1 MKTIKDIKNLK
12 GKRALLRV
20 DFNVPMEKTQVL
32 DDSRIKEALP
42 TIQYL
47 IEKGSSVV
55 IISHL
60 GRPEG
65 KKVSALSLK
74 PVAKRLEKLLGKKVE
89 FLNETT
95 GLKAREKASK
105 MKPGQVLMLENL
117 RFSPYEE
124 LGDTDFAKKLSV
136 LGNIFVQEAFS
147 NAHRS
152 HASMLAIT
160 KFLSSY
166 AGLHFD
172 KEYTELTKILNEP
185 KKPFVFVAG
194 GKKIGTKIEIL
205 KSIIEKADIVL
216 LGGGMANTFLVAEGH
231 EIGKSFYEEDYVS
244 DAETVIRD
252 AYDKGV
258 EILFPNDVITAK
270 SVSENARTEEKDV
283 QQIDA
288 SDIIVDIGP
297 KTISKYAQ
305 PINFAGTIFWNGPV
319 GITEYSKFSN
329 GTKTLANMIA
339 GDKRIS
345 VIGGGDTIAAL
356 EDLKINSGF
365 TYVSTAGGAMMEFIA
380 GAKMPVIEALK

>member
-20 DFNVPMEKTQVL
+20 DFNVPMDKTKIL
-32 DDSRIKEALP
+32 DDSRIKEALL

-47 IEKGSSVV
+47 LEKGASIV
-55 IISHL
+55 ILSHL

-74 PVAKRLEKLLGKKVE
+74 PVAQRLEKLLGKKVE

-95 GLKAREKASK
+95 GLKAREKSAK
-105 MKPGQVLMLENL
+105 LKPGQVLMLENL

-124 LGDTDFAKKLSV
+124 LGDTEFAKKLSV

-160 KFLSSY
+160 KYLPSY
-166 AGLHFD
+166 AGLHFE
-172 KEYTELTKILNEP
+172 KECTELTRILAKP

-194 GKKIGTKIEIL
+194 GKKIGTKIDIL
-205 KSIIEKADIVL
+205 KNIIEKADIVL

-244 DAETVIRD
+244 DAESIIRD

-258 EILFPNDVITAK
+258 EVLFPSDVVTAK
-270 SVSENARTEEKDV
+270 NVSENAKIEEKDV
-283 QQIDA
+283 QQVDA

-305 PINFAGTIFWNGPV
+305 PIKFAGTIFWNGPV
-319 GITEYSKFSN
+319 GITEYKNFSN
-329 GTKTLANMIA
+329 GTKALANMMV
-339 GDKRIS
+339 GDERIS
-345 VIGGGDTIAAL
+345 IVGGGDTISAL
-356 EDLKINSGF
+356 EELGVMDGF
-365 TYVSTAGGAMMEFIA
+365 THVSTAGGAMMEFIS
-380 GAKMPVIEALK
+380 GADMPVIKALK

>member
-1 MKTIKDIKNLK
+1 MKTIKNANLK
-12 GKRALLRV
+12 GKKAILRV
-20 DFNVPMEKTQVL
+20 DFNVPLLAGKIT
-32 DDSRIKEALP
+32 DDSRIKESLP

-47 IEKGSSVV
+47 LEKGASVI

-65 KKVSALSLK
+65 KKVSALSLR
-74 PVAKRLEKLLGKKVE
+74 PTAKRLEKLLGKKVE
-89 FLNETT
+89 FIPEVT
-95 GLKAREKASK
+95 GAKSRERAQKL
-105 MKPGQVLMLENL
+105 KPGEVIMLENL
-117 RFSPYEE
+117 RFTPYEE
-124 LGDTDFAKKLSV
+124 LGDPEFAKKLAE

-160 KFLSSY
+160 KYLPSY
-166 AGLHFD
+166 AGLHFEEEY
-172 KEYTELTKILNEP
+172 KELSKILDEP
-185 KKPFVFVAG
+185 KKPFIFVAG
-194 GKKIGTKIEIL
+194 GKKIGTKIDIL
-205 KSIIEKADIVL
+205 RGIIEKADIVL

-244 DAETVIRD
+244 DAESIIRD

-258 EILFPNDVITAK
+258 EVLFPSDVVTAK
-270 SVSENARTEEKDV
+270 NVSESAKTEEKDV
-283 QQIDA
+283 QQVDG

-305 PINFAGTIFWNGPV
+305 PIKFAGTIFWNGPV
-319 GITEYSKFSN
+319 GIAEYAKFSN
-329 GTKTLANMIA
+329 GTKALAEMIA
-339 GDKRIS
+339 GDERVS

-356 EDLKINSGF
+356 ESLKIDKNEF
-365 TYVSTAGGAMMEFIA
+365 TYVSSSGGAMMEFIS

>member
-1 MKTIKDIKNLK
+1 
-12 GKRALLRV
+12 RV
-20 DFNVPMEKTQVL
+20 DFNVPMDKTKIL
-32 DDSRIKEALP
+32 DDSRIKEALL

-47 IEKGSSVV
+47 LEKGASIV
-55 IISHL
+55 ILSHL

-74 PVAKRLEKLLGKKVE
+74 PVAQRLEKLLGKKVE

-95 GLKAREKASK
+95 GLKAREKSAK
-105 MKPGQVLMLENL
+105 LKPGQVLMLENL

-124 LGDTDFAKKLSV
+124 LGDTEFAKKLSV

-160 KFLSSY
+160 KYLPSY
-166 AGLHFD
+166 AGLHFE
-172 KEYTELTKILNEP
+172 KECTELTRILAKP

-194 GKKIGTKIEIL
+194 GKKIGTKIDIL
-205 KSIIEKADIVL
+205 KNIIEKADIVL

-244 DAETVIRD
+244 DAESIIRD

-258 EILFPNDVITAK
+258 EVLFPSDVVTAK
-270 SVSENARTEEKDV
+270 NVSENAKIEEKDV
-283 QQIDA
+283 QQVDA

-305 PINFAGTIFWNGPV
+305 PIKFAGTIFWNGPV
-319 GITEYSKFSN
+319 GITEYKNFSN
-329 GTKTLANMIA
+329 GTKALANMMV
-339 GDKRIS
+339 GDERIS
-345 VIGGGDTIAAL
+345 IVGGGDTISAL
-356 EDLKINSGF
+356 EELGVMDGF
-365 TYVSTAGGAMMEFIA
+365 THVSTAGGAMMEFIS
-380 GAKMPVIEALK
+380 GADMPVIKALK